1 MRMLPAVVNTPRNE
15 EAEIVG
21 HYDSKPLRFPE
32 IRQSFPPAYLS
43 SLLAEHKLFIIV
55 LIIHAPLAMVIIK
68 STYFCSLNSRVPK
81 GAGEF
86 PSSSPAS

>member
-1 MRMLPAVVNTPRNE
+1 MLPAVVNTPRNE
-15 EAEIVG
+15 EAETVG

>member
-1 MRMLPAVVNTPRNE
+1 MRTLPAVVNTPRNE
-15 EAEIVG
+15 QAEIVD
-21 HYDSKPLRFPE
+21 HDDSKPLRFPE
-32 IRQSFPPAYLS
+32 IRQIFPPAYLS

-55 LIIHAPLAMVIIK
+55 LISDAPLAMDIIK
-68 STYFCSLNSRVPK
+68 STYFCFLNSRVPK